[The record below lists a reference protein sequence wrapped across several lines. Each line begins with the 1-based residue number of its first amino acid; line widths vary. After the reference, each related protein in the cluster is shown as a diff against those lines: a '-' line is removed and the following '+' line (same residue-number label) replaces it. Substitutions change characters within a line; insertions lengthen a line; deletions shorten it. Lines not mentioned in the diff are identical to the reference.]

1 MLAMLN
7 IVYPNEHKIMNFSF
21 LFLNKNVSAHIIL
34 NENRNI
40 NI

>member
-1 MLAMLN
+1 MLN
-7 IVYPNEHKIMNFSF
+7 IVYPNEHKTMIFSF
-21 LFLNKNVSAHIIL
+21 LFFNKNVSAHIIL